1 DEMVVDPDYVNG
13 FPISEIAMVKVIKGY
28 FVGGF
33 GGGGGGAIA
42 IYRRKPGMK
51 SANVPAF
58 LNSTDLSGY
67 EKWKDY
73 PNTNYNESYYR
84 TLKKDTR
91 EVLLWQPLSTSNN
104 DDLKVPIEFYN
115 NDVAKQFR
123 LIIVGITP
131 EGQPVFFDSIV
142 K

>member
-1 DEMVVDPDYVNG
+1 
-13 FPISEIAMVKVIKGY
+13 
-28 FVGGF
+28 
-33 GGGGGGAIA
+33 
-42 IYRRKPGMK
+42 MK
-51 SANVPAF
+51 SANIPPS
-58 LNSTDLSGY
+58 LNSTALAGY
-67 EKWKDY
+67 EKSKEY
-73 PNTNYNESYYR
+73 PNANYDESYYR

-91 EVLLWQPLSTSNN
+91 EVLYWQPMSISNN

-115 NDVAKQFR
+115 NDMAKQFR